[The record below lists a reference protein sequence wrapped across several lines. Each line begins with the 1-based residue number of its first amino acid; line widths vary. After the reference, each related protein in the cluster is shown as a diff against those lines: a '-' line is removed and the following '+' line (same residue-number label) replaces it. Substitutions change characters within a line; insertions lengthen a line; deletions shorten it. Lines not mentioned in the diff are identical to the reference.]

1 MRSWSRMFMLLICFF
16 SVRSYSQSTIL
27 VGSNTP
33 DLEAAIENIGKAS
46 SCKWKKG
53 PDQVNAG
60 DLSPETLR
68 FVGAS
73 AHGKVVQLCQG
84 TIQCDVNGMLWQSDN
99 YMICGMR
106 TSDCDARRCW
116 LQHLEDRLAGSK
128 ALDKEAR
135 MALEGSRKNQR
146 PNVEQRADLS
156 GARQ

>member
-1 MRSWSRMFMLLICFF
+1 MRSWYRVLMLLICSF
-16 SVRSYSQSTIL
+16 SVRGYSQSTIL

-73 AHGKVVQLCQG
+73 DQGKVVQLCQG

-106 TSDCDARRCW
+106 SSDCDARRCW
-116 LQHLEDRLAGSK
+116 LQHLEDRLAGSR
-128 ALDKEAR
+128 ALDKEVR
-135 MALEGSRKNQR
+135 TALQGSRKSSR
-146 PNVEQRADLS
+146 PNIEQHADSS
-156 GARQ
+156 GGRQ